1 MKQYEISVFEYESNY
16 FIQIKKGSRVCSQKI
31 KTILR
36 KRITLKLADIIFM
49 SGIKSMFGLLNHKP
63 YKRTLI
69 KEYETKP

>member
-1 MKQYEISVFEYESNY
+1 MKQYEISVFKYEYNY
-16 FIQIKKGSRVCSQKI
+16 FIQVKGNLISSQKI
-31 KTILR
+31 KTIPR

-49 SGIKSMFGLLNHKP
+49 SNIKTKFGLLNHKP